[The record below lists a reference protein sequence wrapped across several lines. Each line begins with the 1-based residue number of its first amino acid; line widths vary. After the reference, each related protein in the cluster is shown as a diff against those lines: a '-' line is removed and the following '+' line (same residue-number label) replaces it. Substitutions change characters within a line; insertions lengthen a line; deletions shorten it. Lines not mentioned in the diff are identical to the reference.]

1 MKAQTITILGL
12 GRTGTSV
19 GLALKASNLDVKIIG
34 HDRDREAARAAKDVG
49 AVDDTSWRLVSAAN
63 KADILIMAIPDTAVE
78 DTLRAIG
85 GELHEHTLILDFS
98 GLKGPAQRWAEKYLE
113 QGHFVGARPVLAA
126 AALSDGTS
134 GVPGARA
141 DLFQNSILCLMPSP
155 AAEPKAVETA
165 VNLGTLLGAK
175 PFFLD
180 ADEYDT
186 LVLGVEGVPGLMAAA
201 LFRAITQSTGWRDML
216 RFANLPFAQ
225 ATQPLEDGE
234 SLALHALN
242 DKQATLRWLDA
253 VIAEL
258 KEVRR
263 WVFEG
268 EQEQLAA
275 HLEKLDMERERWLN
289 ERAENDWEEVSRSN
303 FKPLSLT
310 EHFLGRRGGTDL

>member
-1 MKAQTITILGL
+1 
-12 GRTGTSV
+12 
-19 GLALKASNLDVKIIG
+19 
-34 HDRDREAARAAKDVG
+34 
-49 AVDDTSWRLVSAAN
+49 
-63 KADILIMAIPDTAVE
+63 
-78 DTLRAIG
+78 
-85 GELHEHTLILDFS
+85 
-98 GLKGPAQRWAEKYLE
+98 
-113 QGHFVGARPVLAA
+113 
-126 AALSDGTS
+126 
-134 GVPGARA
+134 
-141 DLFQNSILCLMPSP
+141 MPSP